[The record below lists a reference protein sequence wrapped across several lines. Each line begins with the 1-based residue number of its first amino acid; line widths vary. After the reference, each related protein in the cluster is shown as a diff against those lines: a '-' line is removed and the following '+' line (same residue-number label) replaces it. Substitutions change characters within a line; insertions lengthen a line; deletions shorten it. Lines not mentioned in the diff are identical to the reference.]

1 MAEAAKQKAAP
12 LYKGLQNKDFAEYD
26 AVARPTK
33 EQLATYPAESNAKL
47 DYLVDELNKK
57 ATSNI
62 STSGRIKGRTDGGEY
77 HPLPLSDDNISSLG
91 EFVNDNPFIQA
102 EIANVR
108 KDLTLPKNVREASD
122 TSFDILNAVKKNIDD
137 KINVAKRGGENEL
150 VRRLT
155 GIKEELKG
163 RISDAT
169 NGKYAEALGIYEDAF
184 RFRDAA
190 EMGRDVFN
198 NRQSVA
204 EFKQN
209 LKKLSASEKDALKI
223 GVRDEMVNRL
233 GSVYNENV
241 ANKKFLVD
249 KNGEVVERFEPTA
262 DMKDMEEKIVK
273 LL

>member
-1 MAEAAKQKAAP
+1 MM
-12 LYKGLQNKDFAEYD
+12 
-26 AVARPTK
+26 PTGSG
-33 EQLATYPAESNAKL
+33 YI
-47 DYLVDELNKK
+47 
-57 ATSNI
+57 ATSSQPN
-62 STSGRIKGRTDGGEY
+62 Y
-77 HPLPLSDDNISSLG
+77 NISSLG

-137 KINVAKRGGENEL
+137 KINVAKRTGETEL
-150 VRRLT
+150 AGRLT
-155 GIKEELKG
+155 TMKNDLLERMDDIAPTYKEARK
-163 RISDAT
+163 
-169 NGKYAEALGIYEDAF
+169 IYEDSYK
-184 RFRDAA
+184 FRDAA
-190 EMGRDVFN
+190 DMGRDVFN

-223 GVRDEMVNRL
+223 GVRDEMVNKL